1 MTSEET
7 LGKALSLEG
16 PLKKKSPNPLI
27 GYQKRYFAVRDDGKL
42 LAYYRKKPVSSTQSE
57 AEDPLGLISIDS
69 VTSITSIDDT
79 Q

>member
-1 MTSEET
+1 MTTEET

-16 PLKKKSPNPLI
+16 PLKKKSPNPII

-42 LAYYRKKPVSSTQSE
+42 LAYYRKKPVISIQTESD
-57 AEDPLGLISIDS
+57 DPLGLISIDS
-69 VTSITSIDDT
+69 ITSITSIDDT